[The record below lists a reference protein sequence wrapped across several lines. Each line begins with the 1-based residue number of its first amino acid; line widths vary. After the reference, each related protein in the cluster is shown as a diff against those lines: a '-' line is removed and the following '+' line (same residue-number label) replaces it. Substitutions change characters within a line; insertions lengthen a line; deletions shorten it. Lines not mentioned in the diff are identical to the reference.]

1 MKRDEM
7 LAGLH
12 AQAGANDSGDSG
24 ELVTLRAI
32 VEEASELGARR
43 VLERIGLGDAGAE
56 KDIDELR
63 ELLAAWRAA
72 KASAWKAAVEWIV
85 RGVLALLLIGIA
97 LQLGFFARLGFPGM
111 LK

>member
-1 MKRDEM
+1 MNHEDM
-7 LAGLH
+7 LARLVM
-12 AQAGANDSGDSG
+12 QAVAEGG

-32 VEEASELGARR
+32 VEEASEVGAGR
-43 VLERIGLGDAGAE
+43 VLGRLGLADDGAE

-85 RGVLALLLIGIA
+85 RGAMALLLIGLA
-97 LQLGFFARLGFPGM
+97 VRLGFPEM